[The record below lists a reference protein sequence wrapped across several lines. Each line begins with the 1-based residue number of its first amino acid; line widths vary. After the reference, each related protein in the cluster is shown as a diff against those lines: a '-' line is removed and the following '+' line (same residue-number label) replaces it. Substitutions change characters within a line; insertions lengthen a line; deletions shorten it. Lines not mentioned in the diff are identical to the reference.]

1 LKRILIGVCGAV
13 LALLTACALL
23 LWLLQP
29 PDDAS
34 MIANLR
40 EHHATFEELV
50 HMVRADQG
58 LARVDDTWTDPS
70 DPSTVGVTAERIAT
84 YRRLFD
90 QAGVPRGF
98 YAYGGA
104 NTIEFVA
111 RTAGISVSG
120 WSKSYVYAEQALG
133 IVGDG
138 TLVDDPLD
146 NYHRQ
151 AKVVVMRQIEPNW
164 YLQFSSN

>member
-1 LKRILIGVCGAV
+1 MRYACGAL
-13 LALLTACALL
+13 LALLSSCVLL
-23 LWLLQP
+23 FWLLKP

-34 MIANLR
+34 MIANLH
-40 EHHATFEELV
+40 EHRATFEELV
-50 HMVRADQG
+50 RMVRADHG
-58 LARVDDTWTDPS
+58 LARVDDTWTEPN
-70 DPSTVGVTAERIAT
+70 DPSTIGVSAERIAT

-90 QAGVPRGF
+90 LAGVPRGF
-98 YAYGGA
+98 SAYGDGS
-104 NTIEFVA
+104 TIEFVA

-120 WSKSYVYAEQALG
+120 WSKSYVYAEQAPG
-133 IVGDG
+133 VVGDG

-151 AKVVVMRQIEPNW
+151 TKVVVMRQIEPNW